1 MKKINVRNIFLALG
15 ILGFSVAVVFAG
27 ELVEKG
33 KGYTISAKTNLDAN
47 SLVILSK
54 ITDTKLEIIDTVI
67 ISENGV
73 FNFEGMA
80 ADESLLY
87 YITFGTTQ
95 PPGIPVV
102 LENGTRLNMNV
113 TKDDSYNVEM
123 TGGKYNSQMLKL
135 FKIYTGYE
143 NKMAAFN
150 NEVAK
155 IDPASATEELRAET
169 SARYN
174 TLMQG
179 RSTDIQNFIANEEAS
194 PATYFAIKYLFN
206 QPEPKLV
213 ILGSKVMS
221 AQLPNSSYTKN
232 LVTLANSYGPTI
244 EGAMAPEINLKTPEG
259 NTLAL
264 SSLRGKVVL
273 IDFWASWCGPCRK
286 ENPNVKRIYDKYKD
300 KGFEIYGVS
309 LDNNGDQWKA
319 AIAKDGLGWKH
330 VSDLGGWKSSAAQ
343 LYQVH
348 SIPQTFLL
356 DKEGRIIKS
365 GFRSHELETL
375 LQDLL
380 D

>member
-15 ILGFSVAVVFAG
+15 ILGFSAAFVFAG

-221 AQLPNSSYTKN
+221 TQLPNSSYTKN

>member
-15 ILGFSVAVVFAG
+15 ILGFSAAFVFAG

-33 KGYTISAKTNLDAN
+33 KGYTIYAKTNLDAN

-221 AQLPNSSYTKN
+221 AQLPNSSDTKN

>member
-15 ILGFSVAVVFAG
+15 ILGFSVAFVFAG

-33 KGYTISAKTNLDAN
+33 KGYTIYAKTNLDAN

-221 AQLPNSSYTKN
+221 TQLPNSSYTKN

-244 EGAMAPEINLKTPEG
+244 EGAMAPKINLKTPEG

>member
-1 MKKINVRNIFLALG
+1 MKKINIRNLFLTVG
-15 ILGFSVAVVFAG
+15 IVGLSIVFVFAG
-27 ELVEKG
+27 EFGVNG
-33 KGYTISAKTNLDAN
+33 KGYTISAQTNLEAN
-47 SLVILSK
+47 TLVILSK
-54 ITDTKLEIIDTVI
+54 ITDTKLENVDTVLV
-67 ISENGV
+67 SEKGV
-73 FNFEGMA
+73 FNLEGMA
-80 ADESLLY
+80 SEESLLY

-95 PPGIPVV
+95 PPGIPII
-102 LENGTRLNMNV
+102 LENGAKVNMNI
-113 TKDDSYNVEM
+113 TKDISYNLEM
-123 TGGKYNSQMLKL
+123 TGGKYNSHMVKL

-143 NKMAAFN
+143 IKMAAFN

-179 RSTDIQNFIANEEAS
+179 RSTDIQNFIANEDAS

-213 ILGSKVMS
+213 ILGSKVMT
-221 AQLPNSSYTKN
+221 AQLPNSSYTSN
-232 LVTLANSYGPTI
+232 LLTLANSYGPTI
-244 EGAMAPEINLKTPEG
+244 EGAMAPEINLKTPVG

-286 ENPNVKRIYDKYKD
+286 ENPNVKIIYDKYKD

-356 DKEGRIIKS
+356 DKEGRIVKS

-380 D
+380 N

>member
-1 MKKINVRNIFLALG
+1 MKKINIRNIVLAFG
-15 ILGFSVAVVFAG
+15 IVGLSIAFVFAD
-27 ELVEKG
+27 ELAENG
-33 KGYTISAKTNLDAN
+33 KVYTISAQTNLEAN

-54 ITDTKLEIIDTVI
+54 ITDTRLENIDTVI

-80 ADESLLY
+80 SDESILY

-95 PPGIPVV
+95 PPGIPIV
-102 LENGTRLNMNV
+102 LENGAKLNMNI
-113 TKDDSYNVEM
+113 TKDVSYNLEM
-123 TGGKYNSQMLKL
+123 TGGKYNSHMVKL

-150 NEVAK
+150 SEVAK
-155 IDPASATEELRAET
+155 IDPASATEELREET
-169 SARYN
+169 TARYN
-174 TLMQG
+174 MLMQS
-179 RSTDIQNFIANEEAS
+179 RSTDIQSFVANEEAS

-221 AQLPNSSYTKN
+221 SQLPNSTYTLN

-259 NTLAL
+259 ETLAL

-286 ENPNVKRIYDKYKD
+286 ENPNVKIIYDKYKD

-356 DKEGRIIKS
+356 DKEGRIVKS

>member
-1 MKKINVRNIFLALG
+1 MKKINIRNIVLAFG
-15 ILGFSVAVVFAG
+15 IVGLSIAFVFAD
-27 ELVEKG
+27 ELAENG
-33 KGYTISAKTNLDAN
+33 KGYTISAQTNLEAN

-54 ITDTKLEIIDTVI
+54 ITDTRLENIDTVI

-80 ADESLLY
+80 SDESILY

-95 PPGIPVV
+95 PPGIPIV
-102 LENGTRLNMNV
+102 LENGAKVNMNI
-113 TKDDSYNVEM
+113 TKDVSYNLEM
-123 TGGKYNSQMLKL
+123 TGGKYNSHMVKL

-150 NEVAK
+150 SEVAK
-155 IDPASATEELRAET
+155 IDPASATEELREET
-169 SARYN
+169 TARYN
-174 TLMQG
+174 MLMQS
-179 RSTDIQNFIANEEAS
+179 RSTDIQSFVANEEAS

-213 ILGSKVMS
+213 ILWSKVMS
-221 AQLPNSSYTKN
+221 SQLPNSTYTLN

-259 NTLAL
+259 ETLAL

-286 ENPNVKRIYDKYKD
+286 ENPNVKIIYDKYKD

-356 DKEGRIIKS
+356 DKEGRIVKS

>member
-1 MKKINVRNIFLALG
+1 
-15 ILGFSVAVVFAG
+15 
-27 ELVEKG
+27 
-33 KGYTISAKTNLDAN
+33 
-47 SLVILSK
+47 
-54 ITDTKLEIIDTVI
+54 
-67 ISENGV
+67 
-73 FNFEGMA
+73 
-80 ADESLLY
+80 
-87 YITFGTTQ
+87 
-95 PPGIPVV
+95 
-102 LENGTRLNMNV
+102 
-113 TKDDSYNVEM
+113 M
-123 TGGKYNSQMLKL
+123 TGGKYNSHMVKL

-150 NEVAK
+150 SEVAK
-155 IDPASATEELRAET
+155 IDPASATEELREET
-169 SARYN
+169 TARYN
-174 TLMQG
+174 MLMQS
-179 RSTDIQNFIANEEAS
+179 RSTDIQSFVANEEAS

-221 AQLPNSSYTKN
+221 SQLPNSTYTLN

-259 NTLAL
+259 ETLAL

-286 ENPNVKRIYDKYKD
+286 ENPNVKIIYDKYKD

-356 DKEGRIIKS
+356 DKEGRIVKS